1 MAVPAGSRLGRM
13 GRLRGKVMITAAV
26 ACVLCAGTVPA
37 QTIRYHGAQINESD
51 RLILEEE
58 NGWVRIGV
66 LSRARDLQGP
76 LKEPATYEWTTGGRK
91 MEVKFLA
98 RAYSEVV
105 LTAAPNYFQNPG
117 VIYRIRVEGMELA
130 PDYGSRLM
138 VDAMRARATMAEEI
152 EKLGSYAQGIEREA
166 LHLAASLVLEV
177 FKESRRMPAPI
188 MTSVL
193 ESRAGMFRV
202 MSPTLER
209 RAVRPGEVF
218 APELAIRRPRGAA
231 TLRVEEKDLP
241 PERSLPHLR
250 MMTIEGIKAR
260 AQPRTPASRFQP
272 DRVVPL
278 VGPEPES

>member
-1 MAVPAGSRLGRM
+1 MGRLGRAVVAVT
-13 GRLRGKVMITAAV
+13 LAAV
-26 ACVLCAGTVPA
+26 FCTGPVSA
-37 QTIRYHGAQINESD
+37 QAIRYHGAQINESH

-58 NGWVRIGV
+58 EGWVRIGL
-66 LSRARDLQGP
+66 LSRARDFEGP
-76 LKEPATYEWTTGGRK
+76 MKAPATYEWTTGGRT
-91 MEVKFLA
+91 MEVEFLA

-117 VIYRIRVEGMELA
+117 VIYRIRVEGMALA
-130 PDYGSRLM
+130 PDYGSHLM

-152 EKLGSYAQGIEREA
+152 EKLGSYATGIEREA
-166 LHLAASLVLEV
+166 LHLAATLVLEV
-177 FKESRRMPAPI
+177 FKEARRMPAPI

-202 MSPTLER
+202 VSPALER

-231 TLRVEEKDLP
+231 TLRAEQRDLP

-260 AQPRTPASRFQP
+260 AQPRTPATRFQP

-278 VGPEPES
+278 VGPDPEG